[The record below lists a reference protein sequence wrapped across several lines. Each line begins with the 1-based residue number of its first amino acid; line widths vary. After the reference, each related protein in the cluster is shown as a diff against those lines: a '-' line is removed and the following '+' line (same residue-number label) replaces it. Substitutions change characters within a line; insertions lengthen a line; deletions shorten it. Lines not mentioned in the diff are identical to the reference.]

1 MVGDAVRVAGSEHMS
16 SRLIRHAR
24 LFGGLRDVEL
34 AAANRRAD
42 GERIRSVEQYITP
55 DVMRTELAMANWK

>member
-1 MVGDAVRVAGSEHMS
+1 MS

-55 DVMRTELAMANWK
+55 DVRRTELAMANWK